1 MQAWELILV
10 PDSGETLQLPAPAP
24 RQEEVMRSTMNMEQ
38 CNGPHVTH
46 LTHNVNAE
54 CFIVSIVC
62 INWINNVRETQS
74 GPGASPLT
82 NDSW

>member
-10 PDSGETLQLPAPAP
+10 PDSGEILQLPAP

-38 CNGPHVTH
+38 WNGPHV
-46 LTHNVNAE
+46 THNVNAE

-82 NDSW
+82 NDGW

>member
-1 MQAWELILV
+1 
-10 PDSGETLQLPAPAP
+10 
-24 RQEEVMRSTMNMEQ
+24 MRSTMNMEQ
-38 CNGPHVTH
+38 WNGPHVTH
-46 LTHNVNAE
+46 VTHNVNAE

-82 NDSW
+82 NDGW